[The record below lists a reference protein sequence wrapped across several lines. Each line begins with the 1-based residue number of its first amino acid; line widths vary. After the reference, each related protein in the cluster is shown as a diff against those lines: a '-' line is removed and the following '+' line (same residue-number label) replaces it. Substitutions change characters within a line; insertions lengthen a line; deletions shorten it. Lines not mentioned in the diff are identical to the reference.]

1 MSHMVKGKTTF
12 SEEHKDILIEALKEA
27 YKGCAIERDTQ
38 AGIRGRPMCD
48 IVVKRKGRNDIGFRL
63 NADKNYDCLAY
74 EPGYMNSQQSINAA
88 LQAVYEPYIRGT
100 TKKMMKNS
108 PVLSSYIM
116 GKTKEVDRNG
126 KKMKRIR
133 LSPGGGGGGW
143 V

>member
-12 SEEHKDILIEALKEA
+12 SEEHTDVLIEALKEA
-27 YKGCAIERDTQ
+27 YKGCTILRDTQ
-38 AGIRGRPMCD
+38 ATIRGRPMCD
-48 IVVKRKGRNDIGFRL
+48 IVVRQQGRNDIGFRL
-63 NADKNYDCLAY
+63 NKQTGNYDCHAY
-74 EPGYMNSQQSINAA
+74 EPGYMDSQRSINNA
-88 LQAVYEPYIRGT
+88 LKAVYEPYIRGT

-116 GKTKEVDRNG
+116 GKTTDVERDG

-133 LSPGGGGGGW
+133 LTPSGGGGW

>member
-12 SEEHKDILIEALKEA
+12 SEEHTDILIEALKEA
-27 YKGCAIERDTQ
+27 YKGCTIERNTQ

-48 IVVKRKGRNDIGFRL
+48 IVVKRNGRNDIGFRL
-63 NADKNYDCLAY
+63 NSEKNYDCLAY
-74 EPGYMNSQQSINAA
+74 EPGYMNSQQSINKA

-100 TKKMMKNS
+100 TKKMIKNS
-108 PVLSSYIM
+108 PVLSSYVM

-133 LSPGGGGGGW
+133 LTPSGGGGW

>member
-1 MSHMVKGKTTF
+1 
-12 SEEHKDILIEALKEA
+12 
-27 YKGCAIERDTQ
+27 
-38 AGIRGRPMCD
+38 MCD
-48 IVVKRKGRNDIGFRL
+48 IVVRRNGRNDIGFRL

-74 EPGYMNSQQSINAA
+74 EPGYMSSQKSINKA

-108 PVLSSYIM
+108 PVLSSYVM

-133 LSPGGGGGGW
+133 LTLAAAEVGSDVSTTVCGRVLGPRHGRSRD
-143 V
+143 